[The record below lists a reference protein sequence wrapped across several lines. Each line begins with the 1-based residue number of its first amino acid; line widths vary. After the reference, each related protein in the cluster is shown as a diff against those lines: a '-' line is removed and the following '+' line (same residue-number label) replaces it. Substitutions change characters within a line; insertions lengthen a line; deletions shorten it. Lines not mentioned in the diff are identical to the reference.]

1 MKRPKPRQLS
11 GEYESLKQDSLWTRQ
26 VLQCCSTLIPKG
38 SSRHLLLIN
47 IHISNILLNPLT
59 SSSSSSSF
67 LSSSPHLLF
76 PLLSPL
82 YTFLFLSLI
91 HHLLFPLHLSYFLL
105 HIFLLFFLLSC
116 FPFFYNPPTHST
128 HFPIYHFSSPLPE
141 PHLPFLHHASIFF
154 LFLLVFLLHS
164 PPGGSHFR

>member
-105 HIFLLFFLLSC
+105 HIFLLFFLTFLLSFLLQSSHSLHS
-116 FPFFYNPPTHST
+116 FPNLS
-128 HFPIYHFSSPLPE
+128 
-141 PHLPFLHHASIFF
+141 F
-154 LFLLVFLLHS
+154 LFS
-164 PPGGSHFR
+164 TA